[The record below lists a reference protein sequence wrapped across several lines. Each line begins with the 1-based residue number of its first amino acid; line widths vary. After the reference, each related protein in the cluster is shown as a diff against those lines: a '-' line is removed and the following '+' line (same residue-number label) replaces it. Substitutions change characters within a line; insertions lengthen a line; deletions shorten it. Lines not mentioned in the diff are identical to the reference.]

1 MVQSNNA
8 LIFNKEE
15 ILAGM
20 TEETKM
26 NCDALE
32 ELEQKQKADELE
44 EENQIM

>member
-1 MVQSNNA
+1 
-8 LIFNKEE
+8 
-15 ILAGM
+15 
-20 TEETKM
+20 M